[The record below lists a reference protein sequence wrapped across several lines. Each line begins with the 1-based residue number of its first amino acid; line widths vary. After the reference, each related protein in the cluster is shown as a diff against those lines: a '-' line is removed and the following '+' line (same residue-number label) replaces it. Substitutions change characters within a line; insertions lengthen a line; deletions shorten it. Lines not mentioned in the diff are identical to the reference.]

1 MEKKVIEVKDLGTT
15 LEYYPEAEG
24 VREVFGIELAV
35 FMPKLLGLIK
45 STADKTEAIIQALE
59 AGDLSLQEVAYL
71 AAVGEGNVADNA
83 IETLG
88 PAVAGVVLGVSAAK
102 EKMSHE
108 GLGYLVDALEAAAS
122 ERVQEENVEEG
133 S

>member
-45 STADKTEAIIQALE
+45 SAATKTEAIVQALE

-71 AAVGEGNVADNA
+71 VAVGVGNAADNA